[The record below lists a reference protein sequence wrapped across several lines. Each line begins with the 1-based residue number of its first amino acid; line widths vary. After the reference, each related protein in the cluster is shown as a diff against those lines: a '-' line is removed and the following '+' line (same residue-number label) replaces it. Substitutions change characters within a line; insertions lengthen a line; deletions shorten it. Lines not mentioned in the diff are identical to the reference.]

1 MFGNALNMDEMDKVS
16 EYYKHSDEWKN
27 RLIQGDSLL
36 VMNSLLE
43 RETMAG
49 KVQTIYIDPPYGIT
63 YGSNWQIKLG
73 EKSVGDSDNDLSGE
87 PEQIKA
93 FRDTWELGIHSY
105 LTYMRDRLIVAQQ
118 LLAESGSLF
127 VQISDEN
134 VHLIRCLMDEIFGS
148 ENFVSLIPFRKKT
161 MPLGSNF
168 IEQMNDFLIFY
179 AKDKKNLKYRQL
191 YQNQSVEG
199 DFHWK
204 WYEMP
209 DGSRNQMTQEQ
220 LNNHNLL
227 PMGAKIFRL
236 VSMWPPTFNANGV
249 FDIEFKGKLFPPAA
263 GACYPSNPDG
273 MNRIKD
279 ANRLEIEGKYL
290 RYVLFLEDYSL
301 SKITA
306 NWNDTIG
313 ARDKKYIVQTSLDV
327 VKRCILMT
335 TDPGDLVL
343 DPTCGSG
350 TTAYVAE
357 QYGRRWITIDTS
369 RIALNIAKQRLMTA
383 TFPYFYL
390 HSDVLVEKTEKNGK
404 IDKKVLPKPSEQ
416 QEGDIRQGFVYK
428 EVPHITLKTFTNKE

>member
-1 MFGNALNMDEMDKVS
+1 MQQYYKHKDKRALIPTKEEAGMEQDTPSVSGREKAQYPKNPIVRRGQDPELFWLNKYGEDDTDDTLSVDIRSLYRIEHISPELLLEKFYKKVAPAQTNLFEMFGNALNMDEMDKVS

-220 LNNHNLL
+220 LNNHN
-227 PMGAKIFRL
+227 
-236 VSMWPPTFNANGV
+236 
-249 FDIEFKGKLFPPAA
+249 
-263 GACYPSNPDG
+263 
-273 MNRIKD
+273 
-279 ANRLEIEGKYL
+279 
-290 RYVLFLEDYSL
+290 
-301 SKITA
+301 
-306 NWNDTIG
+306 
-313 ARDKKYIVQTSLDV
+313 
-327 VKRCILMT
+327 
-335 TDPGDLVL
+335 
-343 DPTCGSG
+343 
-350 TTAYVAE
+350 
-357 QYGRRWITIDTS
+357 
-369 RIALNIAKQRLMTA
+369 
-383 TFPYFYL
+383 
-390 HSDVLVEKTEKNGK
+390 
-404 IDKKVLPKPSEQ
+404 
-416 QEGDIRQGFVYK
+416 
-428 EVPHITLKTFTNKE
+428 